1 MAINTIANLRTHL
14 QWAIQVEL
22 TTIPTY
28 LYALFSIK
36 DRRSQAANVFR
47 GIVIEEMLHVALA
60 SNLMVSV
67 GGRPRFYDRNI
78 VPRYPGPVPHHTP
91 GFTVNLE
98 RCSVDFVRDTCM
110 AIEKPEEPSAPPED
124 DNFETIGQFYMSV
137 EAGLKTLSQQLGDQL
152 FGANVPARQ
161 LSEGYF
167 PEISDTGDLKIVT
180 DLESALAAIQIIIE
194 QGEGILG
201 SHYDDVSKQELAH
214 YYKFERIVEGEAPLG
229 DVWPVAK
236 NPHTSDLSGPIRNL
250 SDFFNGCFCYMLLA
264 MEEIFSITD
273 QTRKHEIVFRGLFS
287 IMSAV
292 LPQLARTMM
301 SQPISE
307 GASENGGP
315 TFEYIEF
322 QRNVSVQSQLV
333 ALCERACSSDA
344 GLDRI
349 TRIVSTL
356 PDLNR
361 V

>member
-1 MAINTIANLRTHL
+1 M
-14 QWAIQVEL
+14 
-22 TTIPTY
+22 
-28 LYALFSIK
+28 
-36 DRRSQAANVFR
+36 FR

-60 SNLMVSV
+60 SNLLVSV
-67 GGRPRFYDRNI
+67 GGHPRFYDRNI
-78 VPRYPGPVPHHTP
+78 VPRYPGQIPHHTP

-110 AIEKPEEPSAPPED
+110 AIERPEEPSAPPED
-124 DNFETIGQFYMSV
+124 DNFETIGQFYMSL
-137 EAGLKTLSQQLGDQL
+137 ETGLKTLSQQLGDQL
-152 FGANVPARQ
+152 FAANDPARQ

-167 PEISDTGDLKIVT
+167 PEISDTGELKIVT

-229 DVWPVAK
+229 DVWPIVK
-236 NPHTSDLSGPIRNL
+236 NPHTSDLSGPIRDL
-250 SDFFNGCFCYMLLA
+250 SDLFNGCFCYMLMAL
-264 MEEIFSITD
+264 EEIFSTTD

-287 IMSAV
+287 IMSAA

-301 SQPISE
+301 SRPVSE
-307 GASENGGP
+307 RAFENGGP

-322 QRNVSVQSQLV
+322 QRNVSVQLQLE
-333 ALCERACSSDA
+333 ALCERAGRGDA

-349 TRIVSTL
+349 TRILSTL
-356 PDLNR
+356 PDLTR

>member
-1 MAINTIANLRTHL
+1 MSYFTRRT
-14 QWAIQVEL
+14 
-22 TTIPTY
+22 
-28 LYALFSIK
+28 LF
-36 DRRSQAANVFR
+36 ATVTVF
-47 GIVIEEMLHVALA
+47 GGKVTLA

-67 GGRPRFYDRNI
+67 GGHPRFYGRNI

-98 RCSVDFVRDTCM
+98 RCSVGFVRDTCM
-110 AIEKPEEPSAPPED
+110 AIEQPEEPSAPPED

-137 EAGLKTLSQQLGDQL
+137 EGALKTLSQQLGDQL

-161 LSEGYF
+161 LSKGYF
-167 PEISDTGDLKIVT
+167 PEISDTRDLKTVT

-201 SHYDDVSKQELAH
+201 SHYDDVSKQEVSH

-229 DVWPVAK
+229 DVCPVAK

-250 SDFFNGCFCYMLLA
+250 SDLFNGCFCYMLLA

-273 QTRKHEIVFRGLFS
+273 QTRKHEIVFSGLFS

-301 SQPISE
+301 SQAISE

-322 QRNVSVQSQLV
+322 QRNVSVQSQLE
-333 ALCERACSSDA
+333 ALCERVCSGDA

-349 TRIVSTL
+349 TTIVSTL
-356 PDLNR
+356 PELNR
-361 V
+361 A